1 MSYLEIEKV
10 IGREIIDSRGNPTVE
25 AEVWLAD
32 GTIGRGAAP
41 SGASTGEFEAL
52 ELRDGDKSRF
62 GGKGVSK
69 AVENINTTINEALVG
84 MDASDIYAVDAAM
97 LKADGTKDKSNLGAN
112 AILAVSTAAARAA
125 AISLDVPL
133 YRFLG
138 GVSGN
143 KLPVPMMNILNGGAH
158 AANTVDVQEF
168 MIMPAGAPSFKEG
181 LRWCTEVFHAL
192 QALLKSKGLATSVGD
207 EGGFAPDLA
216 SDEEAIQYIL
226 EAIEKAGYVPG
237 KDFVLA
243 MDAASSEWKGSK
255 KGEYKLPKCGKVFT
269 SEELVEHWKQ
279 LVEKYPIYSIEDGLD
294 EEDWEGWQHMT
305 KELGGKVQLVGD
317 DLFVTNTE
325 RLSKGISLGC
335 GNSILIKLNQIGS
348 VSETLEAIKMAHK
361 AGYTAIASHRSGETE
376 DTTIA
381 DLAVALN
388 TCQIK
393 TGAPSRS
400 ERVAKYNQLLRIEE
414 ELGGAAQYPGFGA
427 FLIKKYITGNNLRA
441 RQKACGRG
449 GAESRPYAFV
459 EKIVR
464 FWRKK
469 LCKISVMLPRQHTQ
483 TLIFWYSIFAGW
495 ENPAVHNLKEVHNDR
510 FQTVGRL

>member
-1 MSYLEIEKV
+1 MVYTAIEKV
-10 IGREIIDSRGNPTVE
+10 IGREILDSRGNPTVE
-25 AEVWLAD
+25 AEVYLAD
-32 GTIGRGAAP
+32 GTIGRGTAP

-52 ELRDGDKSRF
+52 ELRDGDKSRY

-69 AVENINTTINEALVG
+69 AAENISTIIN
-84 MDASDIYAVDAAM
+84 DAVKGIDACDTYAVDKAM
-97 LKADGTKDKSNLGAN
+97 IDADGTKDKSKLGAN
-112 AILAVSTAAARAA
+112 AILAVSIAAARAA
-125 AISLDVPL
+125 SIALDIPL

-143 KLPVPMMNILNGGAH
+143 RLPVPMMNILNGGAH

-168 MIMPAGAPSFKEG
+168 MIMPVGAPSFKEA
-181 LRWCTEVFHAL
+181 LRQCAEVFHAL
-192 QALLKSKGLATSVGD
+192 AALLKSKGLATSVGD

-216 SDEEAIQYIL
+216 SDEEAIRYIL
-226 EAIEKAGYVPG
+226 EAVKNAGYEPG
-237 KDFVLA
+237 KDFMIA

-255 KGEYKLPKCGKVFT
+255 KGEYVLPKAGTKFT
-269 SEELVEHWKQ
+269 SAELIEHWKK
-279 LVEKYPIYSIEDGLD
+279 LVEKYPIISIEDALD
-294 EEDWEGWQHMT
+294 EEDWEGWQLLT

-361 AGYTAIASHRSGETE
+361 AGYTAISSHRSGETA

-400 ERVAKYNQLLRIEE
+400 ERVAKYNQLLRIDE
-414 ELGGAAQYPGFGA
+414 ELGASAVYPGMAA
-427 FLIKKYITGNNLRA
+427 FNVKR
-441 RQKACGRG
+441 
-449 GAESRPYAFV
+449 
-459 EKIVR
+459 
-464 FWRKK
+464 
-469 LCKISVMLPRQHTQ
+469 
-483 TLIFWYSIFAGW
+483 
-495 ENPAVHNLKEVHNDR
+495 
-510 FQTVGRL
+510 

>member
-1 MSYLEIEKV
+1 MGKDLDMENFLAIEKV

-25 AEVWLAD
+25 AEVYLLD
-32 GTIGRGAAP
+32 GTVGRGAAP

-69 AVENINTTINEALVG
+69 AVENINTVINDALKGV
-84 MDASDIYAVDAAM
+84 DASDIYAVDAAM
-97 LKADGTKDKSNLGAN
+97 IAADGTKDKSNLGAN
-112 AILAVSTAAARAA
+112 AILAVSIASACAAANAL
-125 AISLDVPL
+125 AIPL

-138 GVSGN
+138 GVNGN

-168 MIMPAGAPSFKEG
+168 MIMPVGAPSFKEA
-181 LRWCTEVFHAL
+181 LRWCAEVFHAL
-192 QALLKSKGLATSVGD
+192 AALLKSKGLATSVGD

-226 EAIEKAGYVPG
+226 DAVKDAGYEPG
-237 KDFVLA
+237 KDFMIA
-243 MDAASSEWKGSK
+243 MDAASSEWKGER
-255 KGEYKLPKCGKVFT
+255 KGEYVLPKAGTKFT
-269 SEELVEHWKQ
+269 SEELIEHWKK
-279 LVEKYPIYSIEDGLD
+279 LVDKYPIISIEDALD
-294 EEDWEGWQHMT
+294 EEDWEGWQKLT
-305 KELGGKVQLVGD
+305 AELGDKVQLVGD

-325 RLSKGISLGC
+325 RLSKGIELGC

-361 AGYTAIASHRSGETE
+361 AGYTAISSHRSGETE

-414 ELGGAAQYPGFGA
+414 ELGASAVYPGKAA
-427 FLIKKYITGNNLRA
+427 FNVKNR
-441 RQKACGRG
+441 
-449 GAESRPYAFV
+449 
-459 EKIVR
+459 
-464 FWRKK
+464 
-469 LCKISVMLPRQHTQ
+469 
-483 TLIFWYSIFAGW
+483 
-495 ENPAVHNLKEVHNDR
+495 
-510 FQTVGRL
+510 